1 MALRGLDEIPVSGR
15 RVFLRVDFN
24 LPHDGPKILDETR
37 LQEALPTIRYLLE
50 QKAKV
55 ILASHMGRPKG
66 PDANESLESVA
77 GRLSQLLSRDVIF
90 PEDCVGDAVKKLA
103 NQLKEGEVMLLENLR
118 FHKEEEANDLGFA
131 KQLAALA
138 EVYGTDAFGSLHRA
152 HASTVGMVSH
162 FPDKGV
168 GFLIK
173 KELNFLQ
180 GLLKNPER
188 PFYALLG
195 GAKVSDKLG
204 VIEHLLP
211 RVDGLL
217 LGGALAYTFL
227 RASGVAVGNSRVEAE
242 KIKTAARILAKAT
255 AAGVAFYLPEDH
267 WSAAQGDSPEADG
280 SPRVNHPRVTRLIPD
295 GEMGFDIGPETVEKY
310 RDVLRQAKT
319 IFWNGPMG
327 FFEKPAYATGTRAMA
342 LAIAEAK
349 AVSVVG
355 GGESVTAVQQAG
367 VADQIS
373 HLSTGGGATLEFLEG
388 KVLPGLKVL
397 E

>member
-1 MALRGLDEIPVSGR
+1 MALRGLDELPVSGR

-55 ILASHMGRPKG
+55 ILASHLGRPKG
-66 PDANESLESVA
+66 PDANESLGPVA
-77 GRLSQLLSRDVIF
+77 ERLSELLNRDVIF

-103 NQLKEGEVMLLENLR
+103 HQLKEGEVMLLENLR
-118 FHKEEEANDLGFA
+118 FHKEEEANDPNFA
-131 KQLAALA
+131 KQLASLA
-138 EVYGTDAFGSLHRA
+138 EVYGTDAFGTLHRA
-152 HASTVGMVSH
+152 HASTAGMVSH
-162 FPDKGV
+162 FHDKGI

-217 LGGALAYTFL
+217 FGGALAYTFL

-255 AAGVAFYLPEDH
+255 AAGVAVYLPEDH
-267 WSAAQGDSPEADG
+267 WSAAHADG
-280 SPRVNHPRVTRLIPD
+280 SPRVTRVIPD
-295 GEMGFDIGPETVEKY
+295 GEMGFDIGPETVAKY
-310 RDVLRQAKT
+310 RAVLRQAKT

-327 FFEKPAYATGTRAMA
+327 FFEKPAYASGTKAMA

-349 AVSVVG
+349 PAISVVG
-355 GGESVTAVQQAG
+355 GGESVTAVRQAG

-388 KVLPGLKVL
+388 KTLPGLKVL

>member
-1 MALRGLDEIPVSGR
+1 MAPRGLDEIPVSGR

-55 ILASHMGRPKG
+55 ILASHLGRPKG
-66 PDANESLESVA
+66 PDANESLGPVA
-77 GRLSQLLSRDVIF
+77 ERLSELLNRDVIF

-103 NQLKEGEVMLLENLR
+103 HQLKEGEVMLLENLR
-118 FHKEEEANDLGFA
+118 FHKEEEANDAGFA
-131 KQLAALA
+131 KQLAGLA
-138 EVYGTDAFGSLHRA
+138 EVYGTDAFGTLHRA

-162 FPDKGV
+162 FHDKPESGKGI

-217 LGGALAYTFL
+217 FGGALAYTFL

-242 KIKTAARILAKAT
+242 KIKTAGRILEKAT
-255 AAGVAFYLPEDH
+255 AAGVAVYLPEDH
-267 WSAAQGDSPEADG
+267 WSAVHADDS
-280 SPRVNHPRVTRLIPD
+280 PRVTRVIPD
-295 GEMGFDIGPETVEKY
+295 GEMGFDIGPETVAKY
-310 RDVLRQAKT
+310 RAVLHQAKT

-327 FFEKPAYATGTRAMA
+327 FFEKPAYASGTKAMA

-349 AVSVVG
+349 PAISVVG
-355 GGESVTAVQQAG
+355 GGESVTAVCQAG

-388 KVLPGLKVL
+388 KTLPGLKVL